1 MMENRKTKQ
10 VFEYIEE
17 QWQLS
22 LREKD
27 ILEQI
32 LDLFK
37 NEELSTLK
45 KLEYVLDEDYRK
57 ILDFIPQRSVF
68 DFALDNFD
76 LVSTDDEQ
84 SLLNALDGLDY
95 NFMDDLS
102 EEDLLERASDLG
114 YNLMEGSSNV
124 VLDSQKE
131 ELLEAFESMD
141 FRQREELISKIR

>member
-1 MMENRKTKQ
+1 MENRKSNQ
-10 VFEYIEE
+10 ILEYIQE

-131 ELLEAFESMD
+131 ELLEAFEGMN
-141 FRQREELISKIR
+141 FREREELISKIR

>member
-1 MMENRKTKQ
+1 MENRKSNQ
-10 VFEYIEE
+10 ILEYIQE

-57 ILDFIPQRSVF
+57 ILDFIPQTNIF
-68 DFALDNFD
+68 NFALDNFD

-84 SLLNALDGLDY
+84 SLLNALNGLDY
-95 NFMDDLS
+95 NFTDDLS

-131 ELLEAFESMD
+131 ELLEAFEGMD

>member
-1 MMENRKTKQ
+1 MKNRKTNQ
-10 VFEYIEE
+10 ILEYIEE

-37 NEELSTLK
+37 NEDLSTLK
-45 KLEYVLDEDYRK
+45 KFEYVLDEDYRK
-57 ILDFIPQRSVF
+57 ILDFIPQKNIF

-84 SLLNALDGLDY
+84 
-95 NFMDDLS
+95 
-102 EEDLLERASDLG
+102 DLLYYLDKLNYDYFGSLDDEDILKRASELG
-114 YNLMEGSSNV
+114 YNLVEGDSNIA
-124 VLDSQKE
+124 LDSQRD
-131 ELLEAFESMD
+131 ELLEAFERMD

>member
-1 MMENRKTKQ
+1 MENRKTKQ
-10 VFEYIEE
+10 ILEYIEG

-27 ILEQI
+27 ILEEI

-37 NEELSTLK
+37 NEDLSTLK

-57 ILDFIPQRSVF
+57 ILDFIPQRNVF

-84 SLLNALDGLDY
+84 DLLYYLDKLDY
-95 NFMDDLS
+95 DFMDDLS
-102 EEDLLERASDLG
+102 EEDFLERASELG
-114 YNLMEGSSNV
+114 YNLVEGDSNIA
-124 VLDSQKE
+124 LDSQRE
-131 ELLEAFESMD
+131 ELLEAFERMD